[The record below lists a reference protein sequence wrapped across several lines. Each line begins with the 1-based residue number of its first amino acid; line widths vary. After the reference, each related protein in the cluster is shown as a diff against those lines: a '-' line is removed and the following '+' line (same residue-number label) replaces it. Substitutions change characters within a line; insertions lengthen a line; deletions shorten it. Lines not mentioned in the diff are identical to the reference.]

1 MRFLKHIWIILII
14 IVSSIFGDEIVW
26 TDTTAHF
33 DFPSGIKLLYGRRN
47 SPALNIW
54 VLDVDLNQKDL
65 AVRSYITTST
75 ANVRTLAQRFN
86 VYAAVNGGYFGGAT
100 SYSAVIYPN
109 ELKAKN
115 IGAVTRNSKSY
126 PLMRSLFSVNED
138 GQPAVDWI
146 YHYGSNPEQTYR
158 FDEPMA
164 YSYND
169 PNPKTA
175 PSSAD
180 GTPMEDILVGIGG
193 GPTLVKNGQVYVTY
207 NEEIM
212 WGSGVGLDN
221 ADPRTAVGYTADNHV
236 IMVTADG
243 RQTVSQGVSLPE
255 LAQIMISFGCVE
267 AMNLDGGGSTQ
278 MAVPGININTPS
290 ENRSVP
296 TILAV
301 VHYDSLGLVVY
312 DDSGVIIDT
321 ENVGCEFLGSG
332 WFPTA
337 NPGYWGTS
345 PAQLNV
351 KGEGLDQAVYTP
363 MLSLETSYHIY
374 AWWVPASNRCT
385 DTPFIINHRDGVD
398 TVRMN
403 QTTGGEQWNFLGT
416 YYFSYDSTQN
426 VVISDA
432 ASSGFYV
439 VADAVRFLDTDSS
452 VTNIIDQDNPLS
464 EPSSFVLGNNYP
476 NPFNAGTV
484 IPLTIHHYGSY
495 SLTIYSVRGEKI
507 RTLILSV
514 LNPGYY
520 EFKWDGRNE
529 EGQKA
534 VSGIYLYSLD
544 TGKNRLAKK
553 MALLW

>member
-1 MRFLKHIWIILII
+1 MKYVMFILACLLL
-14 IVSSIFGDEIVW
+14 IVPSLSAEPIAW

-33 DFPSGIKLLYGRRN
+33 EFPPGIKLFYGRRN

-65 AVRSYITTST
+65 AVRPYMTSST
-75 ANVRTLAQRFN
+75 ATVRTLAQRFN

-115 IGAVTRNSKSY
+115 IGAVTRNSQSY
-126 PLMRSLFSVNED
+126 PLMRSLFSMNDE
-138 GQPAVDWI
+138 GQPAVDWV

-169 PNPKTA
+169 PNPKPA
-175 PSSAD
+175 PSSSD
-180 GTPMEDILVGIGG
+180 GTPMSDILVGIGG
-193 GPTLVKNGQVYVTY
+193 GPTLVKNGEVHITY

-221 ADPRTAVGYTADNHV
+221 SDPRTAVGYTAENHV

-243 RQTVSQGVSLPE
+243 RQTVSQGVSLSE
-255 LAQIMISFGCVE
+255 LAQIMITFGCVE

-321 ENVGCEFLGSG
+321 EDTGCEFLGSG

-337 NPGYWGTS
+337 NLGYWGLS

-363 MLSLETSYHIY
+363 FLPMEKQYHVY

-385 DTPFIINHRDGVD
+385 DTPFVINHRDGVD

-403 QTTGGEQWNFLGT
+403 QTAGGEQWNYLGT
-416 YYFSYDSTQN
+416 YHFSYDSTQN
-426 VVISDA
+426 VIISDA
-432 ASSGFYV
+432 ATSGFYV
-439 VADAVRFLDTDSS
+439 VADAVRFLDVDSS
-452 VTNIIDQDNPLS
+452 VTKII
-464 EPSSFVLGNNYP
+464 SSDHKPGISDSFILGNNYP
-476 NPFNAGTV
+476 NPFNAETV
-484 IPLTIHHYGSY
+484 IPLTINTYEKY
-495 SLTIYSVRGEKI
+495 SLTIYSVRGENI
-507 RTLILSV
+507 CTLFAAPLS
-514 LNPGYY
+514 PGYY
-520 EFKWDGRNE
+520 EFKWNGMNDD
-529 EGQKA
+529 GQKA
-534 VSGIYLYSLD
+534 SSGVYFYSLVSGA
-544 TGKNRLAKK
+544 GRQVQK